1 MTVLKPQEG
10 DIPLPVPGVVSRT
23 YWEGCAA
30 GELRFQR
37 CGQCGGAT
45 HTPAVLCAHCT
56 STDLRWEVSSGRG
69 TVYSWTAVW
78 RPQTPAFE
86 VPYVPLV
93 VEMEEGWFM
102 LADLVGCEHDAVQVG
117 MPVEVTFH
125 AHPGGVTLPYFQ
137 PRPA

>member
-1 MTVLKPQEG
+1 M
-10 DIPLPVPGVVSRT
+10 
-23 YWEGCAA
+23 
-30 GELRFQR
+30 
-37 CGQCGGAT
+37 
-45 HTPAVLCAHCT
+45 
-56 STDLRWEVSSGRG
+56 
-69 TVYSWTAVW
+69 W

-86 VPYVPLV
+86 VPYVPLI

-137 PRPA
+137 PRT